1 MNQKYKILLYGMLA
15 VTLLDALGSLASR
28 QFNFNYSVLGSVSFA
43 IYGTTAFIATRK
55 YGLATGVLFAAILG
69 FFDASAGWAI
79 STFLKAN
86 TDELPMELT
95 PILWFTLALFN
106 TGLSAFIGLVSGL
119 LAVVIKGKAK

>member
-28 QFNFNYSVLGSVSFA
+28 QLNFDYAVLGSVSFA
-43 IYGTTAFIATRK
+43 IYGITAFIATRQ

-79 STFLKAN
+79 STFLMAN
-86 TDELPMELT
+86 TAELAIEITPLT
-95 PILWFTLALFN
+95 WFTLALFN
-106 TGLSAFIGLVSGL
+106 TGLAAFIGLVCGL
-119 LAVVIKGKAK
+119 LAVVIKGKEK